1 MKITIEVPDTT
12 LVMTYQVVYDDESSL
27 NMAIMQCTLDT
38 NALKKIREACGNQS
52 KWQWRGAQEGE

>member
-38 NALKKIREACGNQS
+38 NALKKIREENADEN
-52 KWQWRGAQEGE
+52 A

>member
-27 NMAIMQCTLDT
+27 NMAIMQRTLDT
-38 NALKKIREACGNQS
+38 NALKKIREENADEN
-52 KWQWRGAQEGE
+52 A

>member
-27 NMAIMQCTLDT
+27 NMSIMQRTLDT
-38 NALKKIREACGNQS
+38 NALKKIMEENADEN
-52 KWQWRGAQEGE
+52 A